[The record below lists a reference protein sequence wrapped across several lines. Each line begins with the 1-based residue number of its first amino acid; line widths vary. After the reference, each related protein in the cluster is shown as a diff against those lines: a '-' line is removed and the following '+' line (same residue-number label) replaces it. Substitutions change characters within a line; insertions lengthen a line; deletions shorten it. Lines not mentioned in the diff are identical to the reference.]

1 MRRQEREAMG
11 RDVLNRAGFIGIAC
25 DSVMIH
31 FPRKRGPFRFNNPRN
46 PDAESRSQKV
56 GSLKD
61 FEIHDVPKKELLHNR
76 QKVINLFGTV
86 ICLK

>member
-1 MRRQEREAMG
+1 M
-11 RDVLNRAGFIGIAC
+11 LSSPGFIGIVG

-31 FPRKRGPFRFNNPRN
+31 FLRKKGHFHFNNPRN
-46 PDAESRSQKV
+46 PDVESRSQKV

-61 FEIHDVPKKELLHNR
+61 FEIHGIPEKELPHNG
-76 QKVINLFGTV
+76 QKVINPFGTV